1 MEKKIIVPE
10 KIIKKNQIEDGLV
23 EFDEIMAGWE
33 DPTSENDN
41 LKLMVQSV
49 FCLFRSFDKEDLG
62 KISKEEFFDVTEEIN
77 RAVVEDY
84 WNYL

>member
-1 MEKKIIVPE
+1 MEKKIIIPE

-41 LKLMVQSV
+41 LKLMVESV

-62 KISKEEFFDVTEEIN
+62 KISKEEFFDVKSIN
-77 RAVVEDY
+77 YRAVS
-84 WNYL
+84 